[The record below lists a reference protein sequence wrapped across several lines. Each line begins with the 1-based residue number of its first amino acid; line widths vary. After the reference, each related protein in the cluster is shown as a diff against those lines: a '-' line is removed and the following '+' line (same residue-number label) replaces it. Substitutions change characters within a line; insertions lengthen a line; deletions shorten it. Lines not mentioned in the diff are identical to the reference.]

1 MNKTKQARQARQTLK
16 TLHENFKNWCGKEN
30 KFFTTKLGCGEDT
43 FTNGEVLA
51 AHIGMAVAFP
61 MITILTSFI
70 ENLDI

>member
-1 MNKTKQARQARQTLK
+1 MNKTKQARQALK
-16 TLHENFKNWCGKEN
+16 RLHENFKNWCGKEN

-51 AHIGMAVAFP
+51 AHMGMAVAFP